1 MGRSLLAMFF
11 VGLLMAVP
19 RTNASAADSTP
30 CTDADL
36 ACWTEMLQAGR
47 SVMVRLE
54 GPVDPSGISK
64 DRKPPSEKD
73 LKTFKEA
80 RDRGGKLIVWAAGR
94 VRTGAG
100 GTLLLVLAADT
111 DRFVAPDTELTR
123 LDDET
128 HALLE
133 RFGACDPL
141 CKKNRESK
149 EGVKGQQL
157 IEAKLARAI
166 DSDITLGTKN
176 GGGDRGEGPGVSAP
190 AASGPGGT
198 KKADDTDDSRW
209 LLTVTGGGLLALLA
223 ILGVLIVRSGKRWE
237 PATGLSATGPP
248 AIGPPRPSPA
258 PRPDAPPG
266 RPAMAARRRKPVA
279 VPSGPPRSATVRTGL
294 HPQGYVELGRCLYRA
309 AWADPREPAPALGEV
324 VDVFEADARAGN
336 EPGVLLAF
344 PHDAGR

>member
-1 MGRSLLAMFF
+1 MGRSLLAMLF

-19 RTNASAADSTP
+19 RTNASAADSTS
-30 CTDADL
+30 CTDANL
-36 ACWTEMLQAGR
+36 TCWAKALQAGK

-64 DRKPPSEKD
+64 DGKPPSDDD

-80 RDRGGKLIVWAAGR
+80 RDRGGKLIVWVTGQA
-94 VRTGAG
+94 RTGAG

-111 DRFVAPDTELTR
+111 DRFVGPDAELTR
-123 LDDET
+123 LDDTT
-128 HALLE
+128 HTLLE

-149 EGVKGQQL
+149 EGVQGRQL

-166 DSDITLGTKN
+166 DSDITIGTKN
-176 GGGDRGEGPGVSAP
+176 GGGDRADGPGVSAP

-237 PATGLSATGPP
+237 PATGLPGT
-248 AIGPPRPSPA
+248 GPPRPSPA
-258 PRPDAPPG
+258 PRPEIPPG
-266 RPAMAARRRKPVA
+266 RPAMAARRRKPVS

-309 AWADPREPAPALGEV
+309 TWADPREPTPALGEV
-324 VDVFEADARAGN
+324 VDVFEADARTGT